1 MRLVC
6 PQNGLHQKFLRE
18 SYDDRGQRVNA
29 EVVDEYGRLV
39 GEPLDLYAGGVR
51 YRYLCLECGAPA
63 REETGGGLE
72 SRKG

>member
-1 MRLVC
+1 MKLVC

-18 SYDDRGQRVNA
+18 SYDDRGQRVNT
-29 EVVDEYGRLV
+29 EVVDEYGRL
-39 GEPLDLYAGGVR
+39 DLNTGDVR

-72 SRKG
+72 SRRG